1 VARPRRIGP
10 EDQLT
15 LVEHL
20 EELRTRLIIVL
31 SVLAVAMTGCYV
43 ENVRIYHFLQQPLD
57 NNVKLVTLAP
67 TEAFFNAI
75 MISVY
80 GGLLITLPV
89 ISYQIYAFVIPAF
102 AHDTQRSI
110 RPLLIMVPALF
121 LIGVVFGWYIVVP
134 PAIHFLTHFNAEV
147 INYIPRASD
156 YIRFVMLTLLAMGL
170 VFQLPVVMMML
181 GRVGI
186 VSSSLM
192 RRRWRESIV
201 ILASYSGRTEDTL
214 HASRVQDARAGSLC
228 RGWVFG
234 SAARGQESSRRT
246 AASPSQTA
254 LTPNLIRTVFDC
266 PRPRNSAATPP
277 RPREWRPAWPLP
289 RRPTARK
296 S

>member
-1 VARPRRIGP
+1 VARPRRVGP
-10 EDQLT
+10 DDQLT

-31 SVLAVAMTGCYV
+31 SALAIAMTGCYI
-43 ENVRIYHFLQQPLD
+43 ENVRIYHFLQRPLD
-57 NNVKLVTLAP
+57 GHVKLVTLAP

-89 ISYQIYAFVIPAF
+89 ISYQIYAFIIPAF
-102 AHDTQRSI
+102 AHETQRSI
-110 RPLLIMVPALF
+110 RPLLLMVPVLF
-121 LIGVVFGWYIVVP
+121 LTGVAFGWYIVVP
-134 PAIHFLTHFNAEV
+134 PAIHFLTNFNSEV

-186 VSSSLM
+186 VSSSFM

-201 ILASYSGRTEDTL
+201 VLAAL
-214 HASRVQDARAGSLC
+214 
-228 RGWVFG
+228 
-234 SAARGQESSRRT
+234 
-246 AASPSQTA
+246 TA
-254 LTPNLIRTVFDC
+254 LLPGTDPVTMMAEFIPVLVLYALSYFLVRAVEPKPD
-266 PRPRNSAATPP
+266 
-277 RPREWRPAWPLP
+277 PAPEP
-289 RRPTARK
+289 

>member
-1 VARPRRIGP
+1 VARPRRVGP

-31 SVLAVAMTGCYV
+31 SALAIAMTGCYI
-43 ENVRIYHFLQQPLD
+43 ENGRIYHFLQRPLD
-57 NNVKLVTLAP
+57 GHVKLVTLAP

-89 ISYQIYAFVIPAF
+89 ISYQIYAFIIPAF
-102 AHDTQRSI
+102 AHETQRSI
-110 RPLLIMVPALF
+110 RPLLLMVPVLF
-121 LIGVVFGWYIVVP
+121 LTGVAFGWYIVVP
-134 PAIHFLTHFNAEV
+134 PAIHFLTNFNSEV

-186 VSSSLM
+186 VTSSFM

-201 ILASYSGRTEDTL
+201 VLAAL
-214 HASRVQDARAGSLC
+214 
-228 RGWVFG
+228 
-234 SAARGQESSRRT
+234 
-246 AASPSQTA
+246 TA
-254 LTPNLIRTVFDC
+254 LLPGTDPVTMMAEFIPVLVLYGLSYFLVRAVE
-266 PRPRNSAATPP
+266 PKRQSEAAPEP
-277 RPREWRPAWPLP
+277 
-289 RRPTARK
+289 

>member
-1 VARPRRIGP
+1 MARPRRVGP

-31 SVLAVAMTGCYV
+31 SALAIAMTGCYI
-43 ENVRIYHFLQQPLD
+43 ENVRIYHFLQRPLD
-57 NNVKLVTLAP
+57 GHVKLVTLAP

-89 ISYQIYAFVIPAF
+89 ISYQIYAFIIPAF
-102 AHDTQRSI
+102 AHETQRSI
-110 RPLLIMVPALF
+110 RPLLLMVPVLF
-121 LIGVVFGWYIVVP
+121 LTGVAFGWYVVVP
-134 PAIHFLTHFNAEV
+134 PAIHFLTNFNSEV

-186 VSSSLM
+186 VSSSFM

-201 ILASYSGRTEDTL
+201 VLAAL
-214 HASRVQDARAGSLC
+214 
-228 RGWVFG
+228 
-234 SAARGQESSRRT
+234 
-246 AASPSQTA
+246 TA
-254 LTPNLIRTVFDC
+254 LLPGTDPVTMMAEFIPVLVLYGLSYFLVRAVEPKPD
-266 PRPRNSAATPP
+266 
-277 RPREWRPAWPLP
+277 PAPEP
-289 RRPTARK
+289 

>member
-1 VARPRRIGP
+1 MARPRRVGP

-20 EELRTRLIIVL
+20 DELRTRLIIVL
-31 SVLAVAMTGCYV
+31 SALAIAMTGCYI
-43 ENVRIYHFLQQPLD
+43 ENVRIYHFLQRPLD
-57 NNVKLVTLAP
+57 GHVKLVTLAP

-89 ISYQIYAFVIPAF
+89 ISYQIYAFIIPAF
-102 AHDTQRSI
+102 AHETQRSI
-110 RPLLIMVPALF
+110 RPLLLMVPVLF
-121 LIGVVFGWYIVVP
+121 LTGVAFGWYIVVP
-134 PAIHFLTHFNAEV
+134 PAIHFLTNFNSEV

-186 VSSSLM
+186 VTSSFM

-201 ILASYSGRTEDTL
+201 VLAAL
-214 HASRVQDARAGSLC
+214 
-228 RGWVFG
+228 
-234 SAARGQESSRRT
+234 
-246 AASPSQTA
+246 TA
-254 LTPNLIRTVFDC
+254 LLPGTDPVTMMAEFIPVLVLYGLSYFLVRAVE
-266 PRPRNSAATPP
+266 PKRQSEAAPEP
-277 RPREWRPAWPLP
+277 
-289 RRPTARK
+289 

>member
-1 VARPRRIGP
+1 
-10 EDQLT
+10 
-15 LVEHL
+15 
-20 EELRTRLIIVL
+20 
-31 SVLAVAMTGCYV
+31 
-43 ENVRIYHFLQQPLD
+43 
-57 NNVKLVTLAP
+57 
-67 TEAFFNAI
+67 

-186 VSSSLM
+186 VEL
-192 RRRWRESIV
+192 EPHAPP
-201 ILASYSGRTEDTL
+201 LARVDRDPRARSPPCSPGRT
-214 HASRVQDARAGSLC
+214 R
-228 RGWVFG
+228 
-234 SAARGQESSRRT
+234 
-246 AASPSQTA
+246 
-254 LTPNLIRTVFDC
+254 
-266 PRPRNSAATPP
+266 
-277 RPREWRPAWPLP
+277 
-289 RRPTARK
+289 
-296 S
+296 

>member
-1 VARPRRIGP
+1 VARPRRVGP

-31 SVLAVAMTGCYV
+31 SALAIAMTGCYI
-43 ENVRIYHFLQQPLD
+43 ENVRIYHFLQRPLD
-57 NNVKLVTLAP
+57 GHVKLVTLAP

-89 ISYQIYAFVIPAF
+89 ISYQIYAFIIPAF
-102 AHDTQRSI
+102 AHETQRSI
-110 RPLLIMVPALF
+110 RPLLLMVPVLF
-121 LIGVVFGWYIVVP
+121 LTGVAFGWYIVVP
-134 PAIHFLTHFNAEV
+134 PAIHFLTNFNSEV

-186 VSSSLM
+186 VTSSFM

-201 ILASYSGRTEDTL
+201 VLAAL
-214 HASRVQDARAGSLC
+214 
-228 RGWVFG
+228 
-234 SAARGQESSRRT
+234 
-246 AASPSQTA
+246 TA
-254 LTPNLIRTVFDC
+254 LLPGTDPVTMMAEFIPVLVLYGLSYFLVRAVE
-266 PRPRNSAATPP
+266 PKRQSEAA
-277 RPREWRPAWPLP
+277 PAP
-289 RRPTARK
+289 

>member
-1 VARPRRIGP
+1 VARPRRVGP

-31 SVLAVAMTGCYV
+31 SALAIAMTGCYI
-43 ENVRIYHFLQQPLD
+43 ENVRIYHFLQRPLD
-57 NNVKLVTLAP
+57 GHVKLVTLAP

-89 ISYQIYAFVIPAF
+89 ISYQVYAFIIPAF
-102 AHDTQRSI
+102 AHETQRSI
-110 RPLLIMVPALF
+110 RPLLLMVPVLF
-121 LIGVVFGWYIVVP
+121 LTGVAFGWYIVVP
-134 PAIHFLTHFNAEV
+134 PAIHFLTNFNSEV

-186 VSSSLM
+186 VTSSFM

-201 ILASYSGRTEDTL
+201 VLAAL
-214 HASRVQDARAGSLC
+214 
-228 RGWVFG
+228 
-234 SAARGQESSRRT
+234 
-246 AASPSQTA
+246 TA
-254 LTPNLIRTVFDC
+254 LLPGTDPVTMMAEFIPVLVLYGLSYFLVRAVE
-266 PRPRNSAATPP
+266 PKRQSEAAPEP
-277 RPREWRPAWPLP
+277 
-289 RRPTARK
+289 

>member
-1 VARPRRIGP
+1 VARPRRVGP
-10 EDQLT
+10 DDQLT

-31 SVLAVAMTGCYV
+31 SALAIAMTACYI
-43 ENVRIYHFLQQPLD
+43 ENVRIYHFLQRPLD
-57 NNVKLVTLAP
+57 GHVKLVTLAP

-89 ISYQIYAFVIPAF
+89 ISYQIYAFIIPAF
-102 AHDTQRSI
+102 AHETQRSI
-110 RPLLIMVPALF
+110 RPLLLMVPVLF
-121 LIGVVFGWYIVVP
+121 LTGVAFGWYIVVP
-134 PAIHFLTHFNAEV
+134 PAIHFLTNFNSEV

-186 VSSSLM
+186 VTSSFM

-201 ILASYSGRTEDTL
+201 VLAAL
-214 HASRVQDARAGSLC
+214 
-228 RGWVFG
+228 
-234 SAARGQESSRRT
+234 
-246 AASPSQTA
+246 TA
-254 LTPNLIRTVFDC
+254 LLPGTDPVTMMAEFIPVLVLYGLSYFLVRAVE
-266 PRPRNSAATPP
+266 PKRQSEAAPEP
-277 RPREWRPAWPLP
+277 
-289 RRPTARK
+289 

>member
-1 VARPRRIGP
+1 VARPRRVGP

-31 SVLAVAMTGCYV
+31 SALAIAMTGCYI
-43 ENVRIYHFLQQPLD
+43 ENVRIYHFLQRPLD
-57 NNVKLVTLAP
+57 GHVKLVTLAP

-89 ISYQIYAFVIPAF
+89 ISYQIYAFIIPAF
-102 AHDTQRSI
+102 AHETQRSI
-110 RPLLIMVPALF
+110 RPLLLMVPVLF
-121 LIGVVFGWYIVVP
+121 LTGVAFGWYVVVP
-134 PAIHFLTHFNAEV
+134 PAIHFLTNFNSEV

-186 VSSSLM
+186 VTSSFM

-201 ILASYSGRTEDTL
+201 VLAAL
-214 HASRVQDARAGSLC
+214 
-228 RGWVFG
+228 
-234 SAARGQESSRRT
+234 
-246 AASPSQTA
+246 TA
-254 LTPNLIRTVFDC
+254 LLPGTDPVTMMAEFIPVLVLYGLSYFLVRAVE
-266 PRPRNSAATPP
+266 PKRQSEAAPEP
-277 RPREWRPAWPLP
+277 
-289 RRPTARK
+289 

>member
-1 VARPRRIGP
+1 MARPRRVGP

-31 SVLAVAMTGCYV
+31 SALAIAMTGCYI
-43 ENVRIYHFLQQPLD
+43 ENVRIYHFLQRPLD
-57 NNVKLVTLAP
+57 GHVKLVTLAP

-89 ISYQIYAFVIPAF
+89 ISYQIYAFIIPAF
-102 AHDTQRSI
+102 AHETQRSI
-110 RPLLIMVPALF
+110 RPLLLMVPVLF
-121 LIGVVFGWYIVVP
+121 LTGVAFGWYIVVP
-134 PAIHFLTHFNAEV
+134 PAIHFLTSFNSEV

-186 VSSSLM
+186 VTSSFM

-201 ILASYSGRTEDTL
+201 VLAAL
-214 HASRVQDARAGSLC
+214 
-228 RGWVFG
+228 
-234 SAARGQESSRRT
+234 
-246 AASPSQTA
+246 TA
-254 LTPNLIRTVFDC
+254 LLPGTDPVTMMAEFIPVLVLYGLSYFLVRAVE
-266 PRPRNSAATPP
+266 PKRQSEAAPEP
-277 RPREWRPAWPLP
+277 
-289 RRPTARK
+289 

>member
-1 VARPRRIGP
+1 VARPRRVGP

-31 SVLAVAMTGCYV
+31 SALAIAMTGCYI
-43 ENVRIYHFLQQPLD
+43 ENVRIYHFLQRPLD
-57 NNVKLVTLAP
+57 GHVKLVTLAP

-89 ISYQIYAFVIPAF
+89 ISYQIYAFIIPAF
-102 AHDTQRSI
+102 AHETQRSI
-110 RPLLIMVPALF
+110 RPLLLMVPVLF
-121 LIGVVFGWYIVVP
+121 LTGVAFGWYIVVP
-134 PAIHFLTHFNAEV
+134 PAIHFLTNFNSEV

-181 GRVGI
+181 GRAGI
-186 VSSSLM
+186 VTSSFM

-201 ILASYSGRTEDTL
+201 VLAAL
-214 HASRVQDARAGSLC
+214 
-228 RGWVFG
+228 
-234 SAARGQESSRRT
+234 
-246 AASPSQTA
+246 TA
-254 LTPNLIRTVFDC
+254 LLPGTDPVTMMAEFIPVLVLYGLSYFLVRAVE
-266 PRPRNSAATPP
+266 PKRQSEAAPEP
-277 RPREWRPAWPLP
+277 
-289 RRPTARK
+289 

>member
-1 VARPRRIGP
+1 MARPRRVGP

-31 SVLAVAMTGCYV
+31 SALAIAMTGCYI
-43 ENVRIYHFLQQPLD
+43 ENVRIYHFLQRPLD
-57 NNVKLVTLAP
+57 DNVKLVTLAP

-89 ISYQIYAFVIPAF
+89 ISYQIYAFIIPAF
-102 AHDTQRSI
+102 AHETQRSI
-110 RPLLIMVPALF
+110 RPLLLMVPVLF
-121 LIGVVFGWYIVVP
+121 LTGVAFGWYIVVP
-134 PAIHFLTHFNAEV
+134 PAIHFLTNFNSEV

-186 VSSSLM
+186 VTSSFM

-201 ILASYSGRTEDTL
+201 VLAAL
-214 HASRVQDARAGSLC
+214 
-228 RGWVFG
+228 
-234 SAARGQESSRRT
+234 
-246 AASPSQTA
+246 TA
-254 LTPNLIRTVFDC
+254 LLPGTDPVTMMAEFIPVLVLYGLSYFLVRAVE
-266 PRPRNSAATPP
+266 PKRQSEAAPEP
-277 RPREWRPAWPLP
+277 
-289 RRPTARK
+289 

>member
-1 VARPRRIGP
+1 VARPRRVGP

-31 SVLAVAMTGCYV
+31 SALAIAMTGCYI
-43 ENVRIYHFLQQPLD
+43 ENVRIYHFLQRPLD
-57 NNVKLVTLAP
+57 GHVKLVTLAP

-80 GGLLITLPV
+80 GGLLVTLPV
-89 ISYQIYAFVIPAF
+89 ISYQIYAFIIPAF
-102 AHDTQRSI
+102 AHETQRSI
-110 RPLLIMVPALF
+110 RPLLLMVPVLF
-121 LIGVVFGWYIVVP
+121 LTGVAFGWYIVVP
-134 PAIHFLTHFNAEV
+134 PAIHFLTNFNSEV

-186 VSSSLM
+186 VTSSFM

-201 ILASYSGRTEDTL
+201 VLAAL
-214 HASRVQDARAGSLC
+214 
-228 RGWVFG
+228 
-234 SAARGQESSRRT
+234 
-246 AASPSQTA
+246 TA
-254 LTPNLIRTVFDC
+254 LLPGTDPVTMMAEFIPVLVLYGLSYFLVRAVE
-266 PRPRNSAATPP
+266 PKRQSEAAPEP
-277 RPREWRPAWPLP
+277 
-289 RRPTARK
+289 

>member
-1 VARPRRIGP
+1 VARPRRVGP

-31 SVLAVAMTGCYV
+31 SALAIAMTGCYI
-43 ENVRIYHFLQQPLD
+43 ENVRIYHFLQRPLD
-57 NNVKLVTLAP
+57 GHVKLVTLAP

-89 ISYQIYAFVIPAF
+89 ISYQIYAFIIPAF
-102 AHDTQRSI
+102 AHETQRSI
-110 RPLLIMVPALF
+110 RPLLLMVPVLF
-121 LIGVVFGWYIVVP
+121 LTGVAFGWYVVVP
-134 PAIHFLTHFNAEV
+134 PAIHFLTNFNSEV

-186 VSSSLM
+186 VSSSFM

-201 ILASYSGRTEDTL
+201 VLAAL
-214 HASRVQDARAGSLC
+214 
-228 RGWVFG
+228 
-234 SAARGQESSRRT
+234 
-246 AASPSQTA
+246 TA
-254 LTPNLIRTVFDC
+254 LLPGTDPVTMMAEFIPVLVLYGLSYFLVRAVE
-266 PRPRNSAATPP
+266 PKRQSEAAPEP
-277 RPREWRPAWPLP
+277 
-289 RRPTARK
+289 

>member
-1 VARPRRIGP
+1 VARPRRVGP
-10 EDQLT
+10 DDQLT

-31 SVLAVAMTGCYV
+31 SALAVAMTGCYI
-43 ENVRIYHFLQQPLD
+43 ENVRIYHFLQRPLD
-57 NNVKLVTLAP
+57 GHVKLVTLAP

-89 ISYQIYAFVIPAF
+89 ISYQIYAFIIPAF
-102 AHDTQRSI
+102 AHETQRSI
-110 RPLLIMVPALF
+110 RPLLLMVPVLF
-121 LIGVVFGWYIVVP
+121 LTGVAFGWYIVVP
-134 PAIHFLTHFNAEV
+134 PAIHFLTNFNSEV

-186 VSSSLM
+186 VSSSFM

-201 ILASYSGRTEDTL
+201 VLAAL
-214 HASRVQDARAGSLC
+214 
-228 RGWVFG
+228 
-234 SAARGQESSRRT
+234 
-246 AASPSQTA
+246 TA
-254 LTPNLIRTVFDC
+254 LLPGTDPVTMMAEFIPVLVLYGLSYFLVRAVEPKPD
-266 PRPRNSAATPP
+266 AAPDAAP
-277 RPREWRPAWPLP
+277 EPL
-289 RRPTARK
+289 
-296 S
+296 

>member
-1 VARPRRIGP
+1 MARPRRVGP

-31 SVLAVAMTGCYV
+31 SALAIAMTGCYI
-43 ENVRIYHFLQQPLD
+43 ENVRIYHFLPRPLD
-57 NNVKLVTLAP
+57 GHVKLVTLAP

-89 ISYQIYAFVIPAF
+89 ISYQIYAFIIPAF
-102 AHDTQRSI
+102 AHETQRSI
-110 RPLLIMVPALF
+110 RPLLLMVPVLF
-121 LIGVVFGWYIVVP
+121 LTGVAFGWYIVVP
-134 PAIHFLTHFNAEV
+134 PAIHFLTNFNSEV

-186 VSSSLM
+186 VTSSFM

-201 ILASYSGRTEDTL
+201 VLAAL
-214 HASRVQDARAGSLC
+214 
-228 RGWVFG
+228 
-234 SAARGQESSRRT
+234 
-246 AASPSQTA
+246 TA
-254 LTPNLIRTVFDC
+254 LLPGTDPVTMMAEFIPVLVLYGLSYFLVRAVEPKPD
-266 PRPRNSAATPP
+266 AAPDAAP
-277 RPREWRPAWPLP
+277 EPL
-289 RRPTARK
+289 
-296 S
+296 

>member
-1 VARPRRIGP
+1 MARPRRVGP

-31 SVLAVAMTGCYV
+31 SALAIAMTGCYI
-43 ENVRIYHFLQQPLD
+43 ENVRIYHFLQRPLD
-57 NNVKLVTLAP
+57 GHVKLVTLAP

-89 ISYQIYAFVIPAF
+89 ISYQIYAFIIPAF
-102 AHDTQRSI
+102 AHETQRSI
-110 RPLLIMVPALF
+110 RPLLLMVPVLF
-121 LIGVVFGWYIVVP
+121 LTGVAFGWYVVVP
-134 PAIHFLTHFNAEV
+134 PAIHFLTNFNSEV

-186 VSSSLM
+186 VTSSFM

-201 ILASYSGRTEDTL
+201 VLAAL
-214 HASRVQDARAGSLC
+214 
-228 RGWVFG
+228 
-234 SAARGQESSRRT
+234 
-246 AASPSQTA
+246 TA
-254 LTPNLIRTVFDC
+254 LLPGTDPVTMMAEFIPVLVLYGLSYFLVRAVE
-266 PRPRNSAATPP
+266 PKRQSEAAPEP
-277 RPREWRPAWPLP
+277 
-289 RRPTARK
+289 

>member
-1 VARPRRIGP
+1 MARPRRVGP

-31 SVLAVAMTGCYV
+31 SALAIAMTGCYI
-43 ENVRIYHFLQQPLD
+43 ENVRIYHFLQRPLD
-57 NNVKLVTLAP
+57 GHVKLVTLAP

-89 ISYQIYAFVIPAF
+89 ISYQIYAFIIPAF
-102 AHDTQRSI
+102 AHETQRSI
-110 RPLLIMVPALF
+110 RPLLLMVPVLF
-121 LIGVVFGWYIVVP
+121 LTGVAFGWYIVVP
-134 PAIHFLTHFNAEV
+134 PAIHFLTNFNSEV

-186 VSSSLM
+186 VTSSFM

-201 ILASYSGRTEDTL
+201 VLAAL
-214 HASRVQDARAGSLC
+214 
-228 RGWVFG
+228 
-234 SAARGQESSRRT
+234 
-246 AASPSQTA
+246 TA
-254 LTPNLIRTVFDC
+254 LLPGTDPVTMMAEFIPVLVLYGLSYFLVRAVE
-266 PRPRNSAATPP
+266 PKRQSEAA
-277 RPREWRPAWPLP
+277 PAP
-289 RRPTARK
+289 

>member
-1 VARPRRIGP
+1 VARPRRVGP

-31 SVLAVAMTGCYV
+31 SALAVAMTGCYI
-43 ENVRIYHFLQQPLD
+43 ENVRIYHFLQRPLD
-57 NNVKLVTLAP
+57 GHVKLVTLAP

-89 ISYQIYAFVIPAF
+89 ISYQIYAFIIPAF
-102 AHDTQRSI
+102 AHETQRSI
-110 RPLLIMVPALF
+110 RPLLLMVPVLF
-121 LIGVVFGWYIVVP
+121 LTGVAFGWYIVVP
-134 PAIHFLTHFNAEV
+134 PAIHFLTNFNSEV

-186 VSSSLM
+186 VSSSFM

-201 ILASYSGRTEDTL
+201 VLAAL
-214 HASRVQDARAGSLC
+214 
-228 RGWVFG
+228 
-234 SAARGQESSRRT
+234 
-246 AASPSQTA
+246 TA
-254 LTPNLIRTVFDC
+254 LLPGTDPVTMMAEFIPVLVLYGLSYFLVRAVEPKRD
-266 PRPRNSAATPP
+266 SAPDAAP
-277 RPREWRPAWPLP
+277 EPL
-289 RRPTARK
+289 
-296 S
+296 

>member
-1 VARPRRIGP
+1 VARPRRVGP

-31 SVLAVAMTGCYV
+31 SALAIAMTGCYI
-43 ENVRIYHFLQQPLD
+43 ENVRIYHFLQRPLD
-57 NNVKLVTLAP
+57 GHVKLVTLAP

-89 ISYQIYAFVIPAF
+89 ISYQIYAFIIPAF
-102 AHDTQRSI
+102 AHETQRSI
-110 RPLLIMVPALF
+110 RPLLLMVPVLF
-121 LIGVVFGWYIVVP
+121 LTGVAFGWYIVVP
-134 PAIHFLTHFNAEV
+134 PAIHFLTNFNSEV

-186 VSSSLM
+186 VTSSFM

-201 ILASYSGRTEDTL
+201 VLA
-214 HASRVQDARAGSLC
+214 
-228 RGWVFG
+228 
-234 SAARGQESSRRT
+234 
-246 AASPSQTA
+246 A
-254 LTPNLIRTVFDC
+254 LTPLLPGTDPVTMMAEFIPVLVLYGLSYFLVRAVE
-266 PRPRNSAATPP
+266 PKRQSEAAPEP
-277 RPREWRPAWPLP
+277 
-289 RRPTARK
+289 

>member
-1 VARPRRIGP
+1 MARPRRVGP

-31 SVLAVAMTGCYV
+31 SALAIAMTGCYI
-43 ENVRIYHFLQQPLD
+43 ENVRIYHFLQRPLD
-57 NNVKLVTLAP
+57 GHVKLVTLAP

-89 ISYQIYAFVIPAF
+89 ISYQIYAFIIPAF
-102 AHDTQRSI
+102 AHETQRSI
-110 RPLLIMVPALF
+110 RPLLLMVPVLF
-121 LIGVVFGWYIVVP
+121 LTGVAFGWYIVVP
-134 PAIHFLTHFNAEV
+134 PAIHFLTNFNSEV

-186 VSSSLM
+186 VTSSFM

-201 ILASYSGRTEDTL
+201 VLAAL
-214 HASRVQDARAGSLC
+214 
-228 RGWVFG
+228 
-234 SAARGQESSRRT
+234 
-246 AASPSQTA
+246 TA
-254 LTPNLIRTVFDC
+254 LLPGTDPVTMMAEFIPVLVLYGLSYFLVRAVE
-266 PRPRNSAATPP
+266 PKRQSEAAPEP
-277 RPREWRPAWPLP
+277 
-289 RRPTARK
+289 

>member
-1 VARPRRIGP
+1 MARPRRVGP
-10 EDQLT
+10 DDQLT

-31 SVLAVAMTGCYV
+31 SALAVAMTGCYI
-43 ENVRIYHFLQQPLD
+43 ENVRIYHFLQRPLD
-57 NNVKLVTLAP
+57 GHVKLVTLAP

-89 ISYQIYAFVIPAF
+89 ISYQIYAFIIPAF
-102 AHDTQRSI
+102 AHETQRSI
-110 RPLLIMVPALF
+110 RPLLLMVPVLF
-121 LIGVVFGWYIVVP
+121 LTGVAFGWYIVVP
-134 PAIHFLTHFNAEV
+134 PAIHFLTNFNSEV

-186 VSSSLM
+186 VSSSFM

-201 ILASYSGRTEDTL
+201 VLAAL
-214 HASRVQDARAGSLC
+214 
-228 RGWVFG
+228 
-234 SAARGQESSRRT
+234 
-246 AASPSQTA
+246 TA
-254 LTPNLIRTVFDC
+254 LLPGTDPVTMMAEFIPVLVLYGLSYFLVRAVEPKPD
-266 PRPRNSAATPP
+266 AAPDAAP
-277 RPREWRPAWPLP
+277 EPL
-289 RRPTARK
+289 
-296 S
+296 